1 MPLPIALRNSE
12 FYDNK
17 TERFI
22 TVKEKTIMLEHSLLS
37 ISKWEAFWHK
47 PYFSHEKKTNE
58 EFLDYIRCMTLTPNV
73 DPKDYYALTP
83 EQLNEIIKYM
93 EDKQT
98 ATTFHNQEKKKSR
111 EIMTNEVIYY
121 LMSEFGIPYDPCQK
135 WHINH
140 LMSLIDV
147 CALKSQPSK
156 KMPMGDMLKQR
167 KSLNAMRRGKYRT
180 HG

>member
-1 MPLPIALRNSE
+1 MPLPITLHRAEL
-12 FYDNK
+12 YDNK
-17 TERFI
+17 TKRFI
-22 TVKEKTIMLEHSLLS
+22 TIKEKNIVLEHSLLS
-37 ISKWEAFWHK
+37 ISKWEAVWHK
-47 PYFSHEKKTNE
+47 PFFSQAKKTDE
-58 EFLDYIRCMTLTPNV
+58 EFRDYIRCMTLTQNV
-73 DPKDYYALTP
+73 EPSDYLALTADQV
-83 EQLNEIIKYM
+83 EMIIRYM

-98 ATTFHNQEKKKSR
+98 ATTFHNQDQKKSR
-111 EIMTNEVIYY
+111 EIMTNEIVYY
-121 LMSEFGIPYDPCQK
+121 LMSEFGIPYEPCQK